1 MTFVTVYNFY
11 AFSKISLSVL
21 MRICLVCFWRHFGKV
36 PVGVMT
42 TRVLAKDL
50 CEKAFQRLML
60 RRETFGRGV
69 VLNTA
74 VEFGHVQKTQKTRK
88 LHYVEIYVVKY
99 VRSHMIMY

>member
-1 MTFVTVYNFY
+1 
-11 AFSKISLSVL
+11 
-21 MRICLVCFWRHFGKV
+21 
-36 PVGVMT
+36 MT

-74 VEFGHVQKTQKTRK
+74 VEFGHVQKTQKNPKIPLRCKIHSQIRTFANND
-88 LHYVEIYVVKY
+88 VEMIYIKMGLGILIANTFC
-99 VRSHMIMY
+99 SISSDFI

>member
-1 MTFVTVYNFY
+1 
-11 AFSKISLSVL
+11 
-21 MRICLVCFWRHFGKV
+21 
-36 PVGVMT
+36 MT

-99 VRSHMIMY
+99 VHSHIIMYEMIYIKMELGILIKNKFYRISIDILILDSSFFQF

>member
-1 MTFVTVYNFY
+1 
-11 AFSKISLSVL
+11 
-21 MRICLVCFWRHFGKV
+21 
-36 PVGVMT
+36 MT

-74 VEFGHVQKTQKTRK
+74 VEFGHVQKTQKNPKIPLR
-88 LHYVEIYVVKY
+88 
-99 VRSHMIMY
+99 